1 MGSSVYSTHFRF
13 QGSGNRRL
21 CNVNG
26 LRPVR
31 RGCDYLCV
39 TASFEGMSSFASGLC
54 LALGGQDLRAVRSEG
69 RLLSKANLKMP
80 QLLLLLLPLLPLL
93 LPATDLCCRN
103 GFAKASLRL
112 NLLRSVES
120 S

>member
-1 MGSSVYSTHFRF
+1 M
-13 QGSGNRRL
+13 
-21 CNVNG
+21 NG

-31 RGCDYLCV
+31 RGCDYLYV
-39 TASFEGMSSFASGLC
+39 TASFEGVSSFASGLC
-54 LALGGQDLRAVRSEG
+54 LALGGQDLKALGSEG
-69 RLLSKANLKMP
+69 RLLSKAILKMP
-80 QLLLLLLPLLPLL
+80 QLLLLLLPE
-93 LPATDLCCRN
+93 TDLCRRN